1 MNVKILCL
9 GILSF
14 GKMTGY
20 DIRKLAFEG
29 RFSHFCE
36 AGYGSIYPAL
46 SQLTEAGHVTFLEE
60 VENGKPARKIYS
72 ITAKGL
78 TALKEAIATAPGADR
93 FKSEFL
99 FHSLFADIMSDEFF
113 EERLEAK
120 ILATRDTVERLKSS
134 FSKCDHEPSRFALGF
149 GVAINEAALTYLEN
163 YDRNQMNESMKS
175 PLKDEPQTHKGGKAV
190 GDF

>member
-60 VENGKPARKIYS
+60 VENGKPTRKVYS
-72 ITAKGL
+72 ITAKGRD
-78 TALKEAIATAPGADR
+78 ALKDAISSTPGADR

-99 FHSLFADIMSDEFF
+99 FHSLFADIMPGAFF
-113 EERLEAK
+113 KNRLEAK
-120 ILATRDTVERLKSS
+120 IIETRETVEHLKSS
-134 FSKCDHEPSRFALGF
+134 FAKCDHEPSRFALGF
-149 GVAINEAALTYLEN
+149 GVAINQAALSYLEQ
-163 YDRNQMNESMKS
+163 YVTEKFNETTAHVND
-175 PLKDEPQTHKGGKAV
+175 PDARCQERDKAI
-190 GDF
+190 GDG